1 MLYDFVYGVFMISL
15 LYISV
20 DLLSKYNKGEIS
32 NNEQLSM
39 FFMEKGFKALK
50 IYNKTR
56 AKTLKLVKKCK
67 KNKHDDDVMRD
78 IINTASDDTYK
89 VTFIGENGY
98 YFKGLLDFSEK
109 EIYLENNGT
118 LEENKEFHDIFI
130 FNKEKKCYIQLSKDE
145 LNIKDD
151 ENIKTIRNKVKDTEH
166 FNKLFINS
174 QIVYSKENKKKDH
187 DITDELSKYFCDGNK
202 IVNKNFMKYFMIEHY
217 EKKIPDD
224 YNLSVMDK
232 NIVML
237 DLTNKDNIE
246 IFKKDEEITDR
257 KI

>member
-1 MLYDFVYGVFMISL
+1 MLYDLVYGVFMISL

-20 DLLSKYNKGEIS
+20 DLLSKYNRGEIS
-32 NNEQLSM
+32 NNEQLTL

-56 AKTLKLVKKCK
+56 AKTLKFVKKCK
-67 KNKHDDDVMRD
+67 KHNNNDMRD
-78 IINTASDDTYK
+78 MIETTNNDTYK

-118 LEENKEFHDIFI
+118 LEENKEFSDIFI
-130 FNKEKKCYIQLSKDE
+130 FNKEKKCYIQISKDE
-145 LNIKDD
+145 LNIKNE
-151 ENIKTIRNKVKDTEH
+151 ENIKKIRDKIKEAEH
-166 FNKLFINS
+166 FKKLFINS
-174 QIVYSKENKKKDH
+174 QIVYSKENQEKEH

-202 IVNKNFMKYFMIEHY
+202 ILNRNFLKYFMIEHY
-217 EKKIPDD
+217 ETRIPDD

-246 IFKKDEEITDR
+246 IFKNDEEITYK

>member
-56 AKTLKLVKKCK
+56 AKTLDIVKKCK
-67 KNKHDDDVMRD
+67 KRKIEDDIRD
-78 IINTASDDTYK
+78 MIDTKNNDTYK
-89 VTFIGENGY
+89 ITFVGEDGY

-109 EIYLENNGT
+109 DIYLENNGT
-118 LEENKEFHDIFI
+118 LEENKDFTDIFI
-130 FNKEKKCYIQLSKDE
+130 YNKDKKCYIQID
-145 LNIKDD
+145 KDD
-151 ENIKTIRNKVKDTEH
+151 LSIVTDENVKRLKEKVDNTPS
-166 FNKLFINS
+166 FSKLFINS
-174 QIVYSKENKKKDH
+174 QVIFSIDGEEKEY
-187 DITDELSKYFCDGNK
+187 DITDELSKYFCAGNK
-202 IVNKNFMKYFMIEHY
+202 VLNKRFLKYFMVEHY
-217 EKKIPDD
+217 ETLIPDE
-224 YNLSVMDK
+224 YNISIMDK

-246 IFKKDEEITDR
+246 IIKKNEEITYK